1 MLIKIHDTCMFLY
14 YDDNVVSIVAELLL
28 NPNSSHTTTLNK
40 LEKNNKNNINYN
52 PFVIIFLLALYK
64 SQIKI
69 NK

>member
-1 MLIKIHDTCMFLY
+1 MFLY

-40 LEKNNKNNINYN
+40 LEKNNKHNINYN

>member
-14 YDDNVVSIVAELLL
+14 YDDDVVSIVAELLL
-28 NPNSSHTTTLNK
+28 NPKSHTTTLNK
-40 LEKNNKNNINYN
+40 LEKNKNNINYN